1 MSVVNHG
8 AGSAALDINWVLAFD
23 DETLFQQYTQSLNIL
38 YDGGQATGFFE
49 VGSVFVGQGTFLP
62 AIAN

>member
-1 MSVVNHG
+1 
-8 AGSAALDINWVLAFD
+8 VLAFD

-62 AIAN
+62 TIAN